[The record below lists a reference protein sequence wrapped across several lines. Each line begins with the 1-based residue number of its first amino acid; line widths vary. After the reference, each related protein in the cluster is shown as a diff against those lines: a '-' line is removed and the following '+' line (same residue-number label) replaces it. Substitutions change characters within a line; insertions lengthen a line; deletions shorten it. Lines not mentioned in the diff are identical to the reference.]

1 MSLHDATFMM
11 LSGRLPV
18 WSDEWNERVRS
29 AIAEHGKDH
38 PVEEMVNQRIGT
50 DPFFG
55 LRANS
60 SES

>member
-1 MSLHDATFMM
+1 MM